1 MDFYSVDC
9 KREIFKNGKWEAD
22 NRTEMLVVLAE
33 NEKDALKK
41 INDSLNNMET
51 DNIMVKYVLSSEIIR
66 RNGLFFCKL
75 VWEWRCRCAR
85 LNITFMEVNLHGI

>member
-33 NEKDALKK
+33 NEEDALKK
-41 INDSLNNMET
+41 INNSLNNMET
-51 DNIMVKYVLSSEIIR
+51 DNVKYVLSSEIIR
-66 RNGLFFCKL
+66 RNGLLFVSLFGDGD
-75 VWEWRCRCAR
+75 VA
-85 LNITFMEVNLHGI
+85 VPV

>member
-33 NEKDALKK
+33 NEEDALKK
-41 INDSLNNMET
+41 INNSLNNRET
-51 DNIMVKYVLSSEIIR
+51 DNVKYVLSSEIIR
-66 RNGLFFCKL
+66 RNGLLFVSLFGDGD
-75 VWEWRCRCAR
+75 VA
-85 LNITFMEVNLHGI
+85 VPV

>member
-33 NEKDALKK
+33 NEEDALKK
-41 INDSLNNMET
+41 IHDGLNNIET
-51 DNIMVKYVLSSEIIR
+51 DNMVYVLSSKIIR
-66 RNGLFFCKL
+66 RNGLFFASL
-75 VWEWRCRCAR
+75 FGDGDVA
-85 LNITFMEVNLHGI
+85 VPV

>member
-33 NEKDALKK
+33 NKEDALKK
-41 INDSLNNMET
+41 INDGLNDMET
-51 DNIMVKYVLSSEIIR
+51 DNMVYVLSSEIIR
-66 RNGLFFCKL
+66 RNGLFFASL
-75 VWEWRCRCAR
+75 FVDGDVA
-85 LNITFMEVNLHGI
+85 VPV

>member
-33 NEKDALKK
+33 NKEDALKK
-41 INDSLNNMET
+41 INDGLNNIET
-51 DNIMVKYVLSSEIIR
+51 DNMVYVLSSEIIR
-66 RNGLFFCKL
+66 RNGLFFASL
-75 VWEWRCRCAR
+75 FGDGDVA
-85 LNITFMEVNLHGI
+85 VPV

>member
-33 NEKDALKK
+33 NEEDALKK
-41 INDSLNNMET
+41 INTSLNNMET
-51 DNIMVKYVLSSEIIR
+51 DNVKYVLSSEIIR
-66 RNGLFFCKL
+66 RNGLFFASL
-75 VWEWRCRCAR
+75 FGDGDVA
-85 LNITFMEVNLHGI
+85 VPV

>member
-33 NEKDALKK
+33 NEEDALKK
-41 INDSLNNMET
+41 INDGLDNMET
-51 DNIMVKYVLSSEIIR
+51 NNMVYVLSSEIIR
-66 RNGLFFCKL
+66 RNGLFFASL
-75 VWEWRCRCAR
+75 FGDGDVA
-85 LNITFMEVNLHGI
+85 VPV

>member
-33 NEKDALKK
+33 NEEDALKK
-41 INDSLNNMET
+41 INTSLNNRET
-51 DNIMVKYVLSSEIIR
+51 DNVKYVLSSEIIR
-66 RNGLFFCKL
+66 RNGLLFVSLF
-75 VWEWRCRCAR
+75 VDGDVA
-85 LNITFMEVNLHGI
+85 VPV